1 MTENED
7 KDLETIADPGPE
19 DEGLDELE
27 ALDDDAEPEE
37 EAQTHLETVFEPN
50 IEQPYDSFRALRIV
64 EALLFASAEPL
75 TIEAFASRL
84 PPEADVPEL
93 LETLRAQYSNRGVN
107 LFKTGET
114 YVLRTAPDLGSSLRI
129 EGTETRRLSRAA
141 VETLAIISY
150 HQPVTRAEVE
160 EIRGVAL
167 SKGTLD
173 TLFEAGW
180 IKPRGRKKVPGR
192 PVMWVTTPAFLDHFG
207 LESTEDLPGVEEL
220 KASGLLDSRPMMY
233 GASAHDEDAALPKA
247 GPTVAVEGSTEE
259 EAVEPITSDEVP
271 SPSVEPVVDAEPV
284 EGGGDEEDDDEE
296 DDDDF
301 DEDDD
306 EDDEDE
312 EDDEE
317 DGIDDDEPVPF
328 NNPAP
333 GRDDD
338 EDEPR

>member
-1 MTENED
+1 MTDHDDDKLRQIED
-7 KDLETIADPGPE
+7 SGPE
-19 DEGLDELE
+19 DEGLEELE
-27 ALDDDAEPEE
+27 ALEE
-37 EAQTHLETVFEPN
+37 VDGEDEALGEGALEIESVYEPN

-64 EALLFASAEPL
+64 EALLFASAESL
-75 TIEAFASRL
+75 TIEAIATRL
-84 PPEADVPEL
+84 PPEANIPEL
-93 LETLRAQYSNRGVN
+93 LETLRAQYANRGVN

-114 YVLRTAPDLGSSLRI
+114 YVMRTAPDLGSSLRI

-141 VETLAIISY
+141 VETLAIIAY
-150 HQPVTRAEVE
+150 HQPVTRAEIE

-220 KASGLLDSRPMMY
+220 KASGLLDSRPTMY
-233 GASAHDEDAALPKA
+233 GASAHEDAALPEA
-247 GPTVAVEGSTEE
+247 SPTVAVESSIDEGLPEPIAE
-259 EAVEPITSDEVP
+259 EAEGEGPESGEAVSAG
-271 SPSVEPVVDAEPV
+271 DADDM
-284 EGGGDEEDDDEE
+284 GADEE
-296 DDDDF
+296 DDDF

-306 EDDEDE
+306 EDDDE
-312 EDDEE
+312 FDDDE
-317 DGIDDDEPVPF
+317 DSDDDEPVPF

-333 GRDDD
+333 KKDD
-338 EDEPR
+338 EEEPQ